1 MLLTEEARQLRQ
13 ELEWV
18 RAGEE
23 LRELRE
29 LQEVTQRLVER
40 HDSARRH
47 RGRRWLRRL
56 LHLANTSSQTAGS
69 GATAGS
75 GPVAVSPLRKGA
87 GSVPARRPALLPSED
102 TLFPSEDTLVA
113 TRGSVS
119 MATGPPNPPQE
130 GCPK

>member
-1 MLLTEEARQLRQ
+1 MRSLTMLLTEEARQLRQ

-18 RAGEE
+18 RAGQE

-29 LQEVTQRLVER
+29 LLEVTRRLLER
-40 HDSARRH
+40 HDSARRA

-56 LHLANTSSQTAGS
+56 LHLPSHSFQTAGS

-75 GPVAVSPLRKGA
+75 GPGRSFSPRKGA
-87 GSVPARRPALLPSED
+87 GSDPARRPALLP
-102 TLFPSEDTLVA
+102 EDTLVA
-113 TRGSVS
+113 ARGSVS
-119 MATGPPNPPQE
+119 MATGPPNPTQE